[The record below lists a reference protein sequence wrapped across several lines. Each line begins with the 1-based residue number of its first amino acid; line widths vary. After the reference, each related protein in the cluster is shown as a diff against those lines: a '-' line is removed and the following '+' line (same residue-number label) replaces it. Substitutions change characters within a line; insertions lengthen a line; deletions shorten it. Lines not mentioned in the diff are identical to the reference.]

1 MLIYRGIVLVW
12 YNAVIIC
19 KEDFPLDENKDK
31 TLSGG
36 NDESYG
42 STFDRNTEDVK
53 KEMEELAA
61 TFQRELDKTKAEAE
75 EKGELIQ
82 ELEDIPE
89 ASTRNDDEEPS
100 EAELCECCGE
110 KRRGTKA
117 DPDSPYCEECDL
129 GLRHYPFSFLNIF
142 FVVVVIA
149 LVFYSGYV
157 FAGRMGV
164 LNDVYKADKYVSQ
177 KKMDSAVTAYEDAV
191 SAMEKAGI
199 KGELVYKRQIMAN
212 YRIGYLQDIDSRSD
226 HINSW
231 ELSLPHFRSVKKAM
245 GESAD
250 FIATVRKAYTILTK
264 YDVNDPSDFPYD
276 DAMAAL
282 VSLESEPYTEDTTAN
297 TSSATTSSVKA
308 TQYNKA
314 MVYYYEYYVSV
325 ICNKDNDEQ
334 LKYLEKIKE
343 EYPQYI
349 WLYGSA
355 LGDLYAKTGKDVTE
369 ICDKIRSN
377 NSEDPSPDLIEI
389 ESLRIKGDYDAAIA
403 KCEEYASPDDCTV
416 KYEIYRQEALCY
428 ILKDDYDTAL
438 ETAKKAYDD
447 NGNSLEVID
456 TLALC
461 AVLKNDDA
469 TYSSMESLLD
479 GSGYSLSDK
488 VTGFKAGTVTLDD
501 ILLKGAYDVE

>member
-1 MLIYRGIVLVW
+1 
-12 YNAVIIC
+12 
-19 KEDFPLDENKDK
+19 
-31 TLSGG
+31 
-36 NDESYG
+36 
-42 STFDRNTEDVK
+42 
-53 KEMEELAA
+53 
-61 TFQRELDKTKAEAE
+61 
-75 EKGELIQ
+75 
-82 ELEDIPE
+82 
-89 ASTRNDDEEPS
+89 
-100 EAELCECCGE
+100 
-110 KRRGTKA
+110 
-117 DPDSPYCEECDL
+117 
-129 GLRHYPFSFLNIF
+129 
-142 FVVVVIA
+142 
-149 LVFYSGYV
+149 
-157 FAGRMGV
+157 
-164 LNDVYKADKYVSQ
+164 
-177 KKMDSAVTAYEDAV
+177 
-191 SAMEKAGI
+191 
-199 KGELVYKRQIMAN
+199 
-212 YRIGYLQDIDSRSD
+212 
-226 HINSW
+226 
-231 ELSLPHFRSVKKAM
+231 M

-282 VSLESEPYTEDTTAN
+282 VSLESEPYTEDTTAD
-297 TSSATTSSVKA
+297 TSSAAPSSVKA

-314 MVYYYEYYVSV
+314 MVYYYEYYISV

>member
-1 MLIYRGIVLVW
+1 MSL
-12 YNAVIIC
+12 
-19 KEDFPLDENKDK
+19 
-31 TLSGG
+31 
-36 NDESYG
+36 
-42 STFDRNTEDVK
+42 
-53 KEMEELAA
+53 
-61 TFQRELDKTKAEAE
+61 
-75 EKGELIQ
+75 
-82 ELEDIPE
+82 
-89 ASTRNDDEEPS
+89 
-100 EAELCECCGE
+100 
-110 KRRGTKA
+110 KR
-117 DPDSPYCEECDL
+117 S
-129 GLRHYPFSFLNIF
+129 
-142 FVVVVIA
+142 
-149 LVFYSGYV
+149 
-157 FAGRMGV
+157 
-164 LNDVYKADKYVSQ
+164 
-177 KKMDSAVTAYEDAV
+177 
-191 SAMEKAGI
+191 
-199 KGELVYKRQIMAN
+199 
-212 YRIGYLQDIDSRSD
+212 
-226 HINSW
+226 
-231 ELSLPHFRSVKKAM
+231 
-245 GESAD
+245 
-250 FIATVRKAYTILTK
+250 
-264 YDVNDPSDFPYD
+264 
-276 DAMAAL
+276 
-282 VSLESEPYTEDTTAN
+282 
-297 TSSATTSSVKA
+297 
-308 TQYNKA
+308 
-314 MVYYYEYYVSV
+314 
-325 ICNKDNDEQ
+325 
-334 LKYLEKIKE
+334 KE

>member
-1 MLIYRGIVLVW
+1 MLIYSSIAPVRC
-12 YNAVIIC
+12 NAAIIY

-31 TLSGG
+31 TSSGG
-36 NDESYG
+36 TDESYG

-89 ASTRNDDEEPS
+89 TPVQNDDDELS
-100 EAELCECCGE
+100 EDELCECCGE

-164 LNDVYKADKYVSQ
+164 LSDVYKADKYVSQ

-191 SAMEKAGI
+191 KTMEKADI
-199 KGELVYKRQIMAN
+199 NGELVYKRQIAAN
-212 YRIGYLQDIDSRSD
+212 YNIGYLQDIASMGAN
-226 HINSW
+226 INSW
-231 ELSLPHFRSVKKAM
+231 ELSLPHFRSAKKAM
-245 GESAD
+245 AESAD
-250 FIATVRKAYTILTK
+250 FIATVQKAYTILTK
-264 YDVNDPSDFPYD
+264 YDVNDPADFPYD

-282 VSLESEPYTEDTTAN
+282 VSLESEPYTEDTTAD
-297 TSSATTSSVKA
+297 SSSTTASSVKA

-314 MVYYYEYYVSV
+314 MIYYYEYYITV
-325 ICNKDNDEQ
+325 ICNKDYDEQ
-334 LKYLEKIKE
+334 LKYLEKIKD
-343 EYPQYI
+343 EYPQYV

-355 LGDLYAKTGKDVTE
+355 LGDLYAKTGRDVTE
-369 ICDKIRSN
+369 ICDKIRNN
-377 NSEDPSPDLIEI
+377 NSEDQSPYMIEV

-403 KCEEYASPDDCTV
+403 KCEEYVLLDDCTV

-428 ILKDDYDTAL
+428 ILKGDYDKAF
-438 ETAKKAYDD
+438 ETAQKAYSD
-447 NGNSLEVID
+447 NGYALEVID

-461 AVLKNDDA
+461 SVLKNDDA
-469 TYSSMESLLD
+469 TYSSLESLLS
-479 GSGYSLSDK
+479 GSGYSISDK